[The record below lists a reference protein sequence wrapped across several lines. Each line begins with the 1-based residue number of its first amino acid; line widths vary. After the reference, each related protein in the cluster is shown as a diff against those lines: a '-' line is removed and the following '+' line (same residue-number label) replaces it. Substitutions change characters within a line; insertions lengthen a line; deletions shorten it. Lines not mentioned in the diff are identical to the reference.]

1 LPRHIDF
8 LAALVPGLL
17 AFENEA
23 GDEEFLAI
31 DEGVLVKCGAEVMVS
46 TRNAVRGAP
55 LGQLREAVEKQFR
68 VLDEREQQARTVLT
82 KLEADLVGR
91 FIRMG
96 KSPWLIR
103 NRVKGGGLELKWRR
117 PLPRKRHGRSLPAER
132 DQPRSPSI
140 RHCWLVG
147 GGSTLSE

>member
-1 LPRHIDF
+1 MKLTVILPTGVLVDQEVTKVTAEAENGSFCLLPRHIDF

-17 AFENEA
+17 SFENDV

-46 TRNAVRGAP
+46 TRNAVRGVP
-55 LGQLREAVEKQFR
+55 LGQLRQAVEKQFR

-91 FIRMG
+91 FIRLG
-96 KSPWLIR
+96 EKAR
-103 NRVKGGGLELKWRR
+103 G
-117 PLPRKRHGRSLPAER
+117 
-132 DQPRSPSI
+132 
-140 RHCWLVG
+140 
-147 GGSTLSE
+147 